1 MTDALKLPEPKLWT
15 LGEAAD
21 GKVLTGIK
29 PTAGGGVPIFTA
41 GQVAD
46 AILAE
51 RERCARVVPTSWL
64 DSLMV
69 MKVPAGC
76 PEIEAL
82 CRRIAEAIRADGVD
96 VPAPARWCPECRSA
110 GVVGIEQDVCPT
122 CDGTGKVAA
131 IGVAPTRGD
140 NDGL

>member
-1 MTDALKLPEPKLWT
+1 MADALKLPEPKLWT

-51 RERCARVVPTSWL
+51 RERCAALVPTSWL
-64 DSLMV
+64 DPLLTGPRAV
-69 MKVPAGC
+69 IGRPPFNC
-76 PEIEAL
+76 PDIERLLHA
-82 CRRIAEAIRADGVD
+82 
-96 VPAPARWCPECRSA
+96 
-110 GVVGIEQDVCPT
+110 
-122 CDGTGKVAA
+122 VAA
-131 IGVAPTRGD
+131 EIRTYGVNAPGE
-140 NDGL
+140 GQQ